1 MVRLS
6 VSSDSPGKTVH
17 DTFERGGASERNFP
31 ADLVMLS
38 EIDEVR
44 FSGIVLKPVN
54 TLATESETVG
64 LSVSALNPV
73 KTLPRASD
81 TVGVSVSALNPV
93 NNLPVASERG
103 GASER
108 NFPADFVMLS
118 VMPARLSSVITMKPK
133 TRETTAGTGGGS
145 QGAPK

>member
-1 MVRLS
+1 
-6 VSSDSPGKTVH
+6 
-17 DTFERGGASERNFP
+17 
-31 ADLVMLS
+31 MLS

-81 TVGVSVSALNPV
+81 MVGDSISALNPV
-93 NNLPVASERG
+93 NNLPVTSERG

-108 NFPADFVMLS
+108 NFPASLLMLS
-118 VMPARLSSVITMKPK
+118 KIDEVRSSDRSEERRVGKARSARVGPYQRT
-133 TRETTAGTGGGS
+133 
-145 QGAPK
+145 